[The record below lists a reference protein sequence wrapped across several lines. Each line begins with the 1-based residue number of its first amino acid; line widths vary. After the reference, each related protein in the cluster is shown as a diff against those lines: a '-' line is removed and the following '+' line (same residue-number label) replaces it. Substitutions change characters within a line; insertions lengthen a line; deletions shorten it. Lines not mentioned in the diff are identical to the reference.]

1 FRLAD
6 RENLYIKVK
15 HLLASRHITLP
26 NHSLF
31 SLKSDDDWAWFLE
44 ICAMTTNEANQS
56 KQYVPQIKAYL
67 SAHYDQEVTLED
79 VASSVDLSPNYF
91 SNLFKQEFGET
102 FIDYLT
108 KLRLNKARELIR
120 ENRYSLKEI
129 SFMVGY
135 KDP

>member
-1 FRLAD
+1 
-6 RENLYIKVK
+6 
-15 HLLASRHITLP
+15 
-26 NHSLF
+26 
-31 SLKSDDDWAWFLE
+31 
-44 ICAMTTNEANQS
+44 
-56 KQYVPQIKAYL
+56 AYL
-67 SAHYDQEVTLED
+67 SAHYDQDVTLED

-135 KDP
+135 KDPNYFSRVFKKYDGQSPRQFQKATFKK